1 MFENLTDKL
10 GNVFKGLTKRGSLS
24 ESDVDLALQEVRSAL
39 LEADVALS
47 VVRDFISKVRER
59 AIGEEVLRSI
69 TPGQQVIK
77 IVNDVLIEVLGSGEA
92 ELSIDH
98 SPPAVILLVG
108 LQGSGKTT
116 TAGKLALHLKTKK
129 RKKVMLASL
138 DIYRPAAREQLR
150 ILGEQAEVSVLP
162 EIDGESPAN
171 IAKRAMAA
179 SKVQAIDVLILD
191 TAGRTTL
198 DTAMMSEAKEI
209 FSLSKPS
216 ETLLVADAMTGQ
228 DAVQTAKAF
237 SGIIKIS
244 GVVLTRADGDA
255 RGGAA
260 LSMKS
265 VTGCPIKFVGVSEK
279 LDGLE
284 PFYPE
289 RAAGRILDMGDVVS
303 LVEKAAETIAEEDAA
318 HIMKRMSQGSFD
330 MNDMLKQIGQLK
342 KMGGLGG
349 VMSMLPG
356 IGKLQKQMAASNFN
370 DKAISKQEAIIYSMT
385 NKERINVAL
394 LNASR
399 RKRIASGSGTS
410 VPEVNRLVK
419 QQQDMARMMKKMGKM
434 GGLGGLKNMMSSLG
448 GNLPNTDM
456 ASSGSADSPMM
467 DANKIAELQ
476 KMMGSSMPNLG
487 NMSNKFGGMGLPGLG
502 GKQPKK
508 RR

>member
-24 ESDVDLALQEVRSAL
+24 ESDVDLALQEVRLAL

-47 VVRDFISKVRER
+47 VVKEFISKVRER

-92 ELSIDH
+92 ELYIDH
-98 SPPAVILLVG
+98 SPPVVILLVG

-237 SGIIKIS
+237 SEIIKIS
-244 GVVLTRADGDA
+244 GVVLTRSDGDA

-410 VPEVNRLVK
+410 VSEVNRLVK

-448 GNLPNTDM
+448 GNTTDTNI
-456 ASSGSADSPMM
+456 ASSGNAENPMM

-476 KMMGSSMPNLG
+476 KMMGSNMPNLG
-487 NMSNKFGGMGLPGLG
+487 NMSNRFGGMGLPGLG
-502 GKQPKK
+502 GKQSKK